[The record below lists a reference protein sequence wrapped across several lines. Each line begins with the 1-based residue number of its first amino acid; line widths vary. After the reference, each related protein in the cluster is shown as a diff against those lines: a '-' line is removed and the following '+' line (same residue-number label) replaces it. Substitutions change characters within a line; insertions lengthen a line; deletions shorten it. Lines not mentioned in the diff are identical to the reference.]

1 MSIEQYQNAVNRL
14 DKEIADLEAK
24 RAEAELKAARE
35 EGNAANI
42 RFNKSDSK
50 SLIDNKNRQRKR
62 HMDEAQKARKNAAEF
77 SRSIAEKQKR
87 RNSAYL
93 NLQSEQKR
101 TQKREQNNGYALGQN
116 NRVDM
121 WLRALDPP
129 VYHQNKSNG
138 KSIEHDVFVSY
149 AHEDKAFVNELV
161 AAFQKRGIKVWI
173 DSLEIGWGDSIR
185 TKIDEGLNKSRYGI
199 VILTSDYIDENKY
212 WTRTELEG
220 LLQVESIKGKIIL
233 PIWHNLTKEQVI
245 KYSPTIAQRNAI
257 STAIFTTD
265 EIAEKLEQLL
275 NADKNKEPYNG

>member
-1 MSIEQYQNAVNRL
+1 MSIEQYQNTVNRL

-24 RAEAELKAARE
+24 RAEAELKATRE

-42 RFNKSDSK
+42 RFNKFDSK
-50 SLIDNKNRQRKR
+50 SLIDSKNRQRKR
-62 HMDEAQKARKNAAEF
+62 YMDEAQKARKKAAEF
-77 SRSIAEKQKR
+77 SKSIAERRKR

-101 TQKREQNNGYALGQN
+101 AQKREQNNEHTLWRN
-116 NRVDM
+116 NSADI
-121 WLRALDPP
+121 WLRALDTH
-129 VYHQNKSNG
+129 VLHQNKSVYESANY
-138 KSIEHDVFVSY
+138 DVFVSY

-161 AAFQKRGIKVWI
+161 AAFQKRGIRVWI

-199 VILTSDYIDENKY
+199 VILTPDYIDENKY

-220 LLQVESIKGKIIL
+220 LLQVESIKGKTIL

-265 EIAEKLEQLL
+265 EIAEELERLL
-275 NADKNKEPYNG
+275 RANKKEELSNE

>member
-1 MSIEQYQNAVNRL
+1 MSIEQYQNAVNRF

-24 RAEAELKAARE
+24 RAEAELKATRE

-42 RFNKSDSK
+42 RFNKFDSK
-50 SLIDNKNRQRKR
+50 SLIDSKNRQRKR
-62 HMDEAQKARKNAAEF
+62 HMDEAQKARKKAAEF

-93 NLQSEQKR
+93 NLQSEQNNR
-101 TQKREQNNGYALGQN
+101 HTLWQNNSA
-116 NRVDM
+116 DI
-121 WLRALDPP
+121 WLRALDTH
-129 VYHQNKSNG
+129 VLHQNKSVCE
-138 KSIEHDVFVSY
+138 SAEYDVFVSY

-161 AAFQKRGIKVWI
+161 AAFQKRGIRVWI